1 MKALYLF
8 LMSVVLTGIVSAQ
21 DKSYNTDQLKSAKR
35 ISEDQWKGMLDA
47 SSQRS
52 NGFVTAA
59 KGTTDY
65 MATQLGYTVL
75 KYNQTIELKAEV
87 IAVLEGVY
95 SAGQSNA
102 GTVGTRN
109 PKTFKLGPG
118 KYEVKEGIIKRVP

>member
-35 ISEDQWKGMLDA
+35 ITADQWKSMLDA
-47 SSQRS
+47 TAQRS
-52 NGFVTAA
+52 NGFITTA

-75 KYNQTIELKAEV
+75 KYNQTIELKSAV

-95 SAGQSNA
+95 SAGQTNA
-102 GTVGTRN
+102 GTAGTRN

-118 KYEVKEGIIKRVP
+118 KYEVKDGMIKRLP

>member
-21 DKSYNTDQLKSAKR
+21 DKSYNTDQLKTAKR
-35 ISEDQWKGMLDA
+35 ISEDQWKGLLDA
-47 SSQRS
+47 SSQRR

-102 GTVGTRN
+102 GTAGTRN